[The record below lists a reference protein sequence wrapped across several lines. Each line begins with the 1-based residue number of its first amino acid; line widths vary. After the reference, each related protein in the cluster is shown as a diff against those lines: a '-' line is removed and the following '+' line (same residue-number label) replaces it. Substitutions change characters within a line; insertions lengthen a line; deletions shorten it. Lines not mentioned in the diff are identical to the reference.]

1 MRMKARKI
9 NTIRAI
15 RHARGGIPMSSGN
28 RKNVGTKVVAWCIIG
43 AMLLTFVFSFI
54 IVLMSQFQK

>member
-1 MRMKARKI
+1 
-9 NTIRAI
+9 
-15 RHARGGIPMSSGN
+15 MSNGN